1 MEHNGGVLLIIQ
13 MSTVNMQM
21 INALEVRHMELCMD
35 VRTYSCMYICKHGCV
50 WQVASSR
57 NASRPR
63 VASQRSIVAKP

>member
-35 VRTYSCMYICKHGCV
+35 MYSCMYICKHGCV

-57 NASRPR
+57 HPSRPR